1 MESLVIFLVI
11 LFGSVDNTTN
21 SSASDDQSV
30 SAFSSRKGYQAY
42 QAK

>member
-11 LFGSVDNTTN
+11 LFSSVDNTAN
-21 SSASDDQSV
+21 PSVSDDQSV
-30 SAFSSRKGYQAY
+30 SAFSSRKGYLPY